1 MKQHRKSKLLSTAML
16 HVAILMTCSVLPTPW
31 ASAQPTPKPAVV
43 AAEAKTLTATLA
55 KQFPG
60 AAIGIATK
68 TPYFGLYEVMID
80 DRIIYTDA
88 KAKYVL
94 VGSIY
99 DTDSKTNITEDR
111 QRKLNRVNV
120 AALPLELAIKKVKGT
135 GERKLIVFSD
145 PDCPFCAQLEK
156 TLKGIDNT
164 TVYTFLFPIDQLHP
178 DAARKS
184 RIIWCAPDRVQAWDS
199 HYDSGTLPDN
209 SGDCE
214 NPVAKTQ
221 AIGAGLRIN
230 VTPTLI
236 FADGSLIPGALSPD
250 RLEAELA
257 KAATEVAKAT
267 K

>member
-1 MKQHRKSKLLSTAML
+1 MQRHRDSKPLSAAML
-16 HVAILMTCSVLPTPW
+16 HAAILVMLSVLPTPQ
-31 ASAQPTPKPAVV
+31 AYAQPMPKPPAVS
-43 AAEAKTLTATLA
+43 AEAKALA
-55 KQFPG
+55 MKLEQKFPG
-60 AAIGIATK
+60 AQIGLISK
-68 TPYFGLYEVMID
+68 SPYFGLYEVVID
-80 DRIIYTDA
+80 DRVVYTDA

-94 VGSIY
+94 VGSVY
-99 DTDSKTNITEDR
+99 DAESKTNLTEDR

-120 AALPLELAIKKVKGT
+120 AALPLDLAIKKVKGT

-178 DAARKS
+178 DATRKS
-184 RIIWCAPDRVQAWDS
+184 RMIWCAPDRVQAWDA

-209 SGDCE
+209 PGDCE

-230 VTPTLI
+230 GTPTLI
-236 FADGSLIPGALSPD
+236 FADGSLIPGALPPD
-250 RLEAELA
+250 RLEAELVKAETEMA
-257 KAATEVAKAT
+257 KAKR
-267 K
+267 